1 MTCFKTKENKYHLL
15 CSVVPQCVCHVGMA
29 RKCTATFAQ
38 TLSTLVPWLL
48 WKCSLIC
55 PFVAPLLLQHSSP
68 QQEHIN
74 GKSNPIFIIICIW
87 LTLQTWQFPDFSPD
101 QWARAGLHPAA
112 RSASLGSSYLD
123 KATAEPGGLHSTLV
137 SVLRGTTHT
146 PALQSTALS
155 ASCTQAAARQ
165 RSHPCTPCCPFVS
178 IFAPWDCKDTMSV
191 QISAPR
197 LCSVLFRAVSG
208 PPWHDEPRPPSCAL
222 DEGQWYRHMS
232 RAALGS
238 LSLAADSYQ
247 ALCCR
252 KKYWWKSKVVL
263 FLQASC
269 N

>member
-1 MTCFKTKENKYHLL
+1 MCLPCRNDTETHCHIRSDSQHVSAMAALEVFINLPLCGTITTTAFQSPTGAHKRKIKSYSHYHLHL
-15 CSVVPQCVCHVGMA
+15 
-29 RKCTATFAQ
+29 TN
-38 TLSTLVPWLL
+38 
-48 WKCSLIC
+48 
-55 PFVAPLLLQHSSP
+55 SS
-68 QQEHIN
+68 
-74 GKSNPIFIIICIW
+74 
-87 LTLQTWQFPDFSPD
+87 TWQFPDFSPD

-112 RSASLGSSYLD
+112 RSASLGTSYLD
-123 KATAEPGGLHSTLV
+123 KATAEPGGLHSTPG

-146 PALQSTALS
+146 AALQSTALS
-155 ASCTQAAARQ
+155 ASCTQGAARQ
-165 RSHPCTPCCPFVS
+165 CSHPCTPCCPFVS
-178 IFAPWDCKDTMSV
+178 IFAPWDCKHTMSV

-222 DEGQWYRHMS
+222 AEGQWYRHMS